1 MTVGIDGTVVTRST
15 EDAIAERGVRGV
27 PLIAG
32 TNRDEGTV
40 FTVLLEPGAQP
51 PDETIA
57 RVTMEG
63 ADPSAYI
70 DGLKA
75 LYPDADAR
83 EIHERLWTDMFR
95 KAAIGSAERAT
106 AAGSGG
112 WLYRFDLPASMKLQ
126 GREIGAA
133 HGAEIAFTF
142 NRYNSDNPGV
152 VTFHDPGDPVVRDL
166 AQRWSDTVIAFART
180 GDPNGAG
187 LPHWPRYG
195 AESRQTLVLDV
206 DTRIERD
213 LDRAESELWESVL
226 GGG

>member
-1 MTVGIDGTVVTRST
+1 
-15 EDAIAERGVRGV
+15 
-27 PLIAG
+27 
-32 TNRDEGTV
+32 
-40 FTVLLEPGAQP
+40 
-51 PDETIA
+51 
-57 RVTMEG
+57 
-63 ADPSAYI
+63 
-70 DGLKA
+70 
-75 LYPDADAR
+75 
-83 EIHERLWTDMFR
+83 
-95 KAAIGSAERAT
+95 
-106 AAGSGG
+106 
-112 WLYRFDLPASMKLQ
+112 MKLQ